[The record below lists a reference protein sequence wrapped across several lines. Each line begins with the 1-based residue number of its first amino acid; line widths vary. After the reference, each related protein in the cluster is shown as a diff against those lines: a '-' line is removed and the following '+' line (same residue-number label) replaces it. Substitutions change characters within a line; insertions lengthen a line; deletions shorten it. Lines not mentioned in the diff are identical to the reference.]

1 MIFNGVVMKRIRFIH
16 VIILFLIVLS
26 AVFFILQLVLF
37 HNVEESGFL
46 FFQDMMFLPLHILLV
61 TFLLDRVLST
71 REKRERLEQVNIV
84 ISAFFSETGAD
95 ALRTLNTVIIE
106 LDKVR
111 ELVSMKPTWNDK
123 EFDTVA
129 LAMKSFP
136 VHANI
141 DTQKLN
147 SLKSSLP
154 SKEEIVKMFA
164 NPNLL
169 EHDTFTDMLWAL
181 YHLVDEIS
189 NRQDIQ
195 ALPKTDIDH
204 LKGDIVR
211 IYNLLAYEWVIYMK
225 HLKSRYPYLWSLA
238 IRKNPFSDHASII
251 IQES

>member
-95 ALRTLNTVIIE
+95 ALRTLNTVIME

-123 EFDTVA
+123 EFDTAA

-136 VHANI
+136 VHA
-141 DTQKLN
+141 K
-147 SLKSSLP
+147 
-154 SKEEIVKMFA
+154 
-164 NPNLL
+164 
-169 EHDTFTDMLWAL
+169 
-181 YHLVDEIS
+181 Y
-189 NRQDIQ
+189 
-195 ALPKTDIDH
+195 
-204 LKGDIVR
+204 
-211 IYNLLAYEWVIYMK
+211 
-225 HLKSRYPYLWSLA
+225 
-238 IRKNPFSDHASII
+238 
-251 IQES
+251 

>member
-1 MIFNGVVMKRIRFIH
+1 MKRIRINH
-16 VIILFLIVLS
+16 AIILLLIVLS

-71 REKRERLEQVNIV
+71 RKKRERLEQINIV
-84 ISAFFSETGAD
+84 ISSFFSETGSD
-95 ALRTLNTVIIE
+95 ALKMLNSVIADLEQI
-106 LDKVR
+106 KK
-111 ELVSMKPTWNDK
+111 LVDMKPSWNDK
-123 EFDTVA
+123 EFDNAA
-129 LAMKSFP
+129 LAAKSCP
-136 VHANI
+136 VHVSIN
-141 DTQKLN
+141 TQKLD

-181 YHLVDEIS
+181 YHLVDELS

-211 IYNLLAYEWVIYMK
+211 IYNLLTYEWVFYMK

-238 IRKNPFSDHASII
+238 LRKNPFSEHASVI